1 MNLEV
6 VNLLASAP
14 AVLWGL
20 VDSEISV
27 LKAALADSK
36 AALADSKAANAR
48 ELTLVQVLAANEYAA
63 LQHSLD
69 MSRGLLSVRAVL
81 EQIAFDFMSLAKS
94 SRAGRRSTT
103 EALSDFCRQPAF
115 VAYLKTVSQAT
126 QIQVDKIA
134 DAANAAYSLLSAS
147 IHNGIASAT
156 NADVRVP
163 SEVFPNAVTMVAVSA
178 IFKFSRRDVRF
189 YVQSSDVPVL
199 PSPERTPTQ
208 SAPTSACTSADASA
222 APTAVSSP
230 SKEPA

>member
-27 LKAALADSK
+27 LKAALVDSK
-36 AALADSKAANAR
+36 AALAESKAALAESQVANAR
-48 ELTLVQVLAANEYAA
+48 ELTLVQALAANEYAS

-81 EQIAFDFMSLAKS
+81 EQIAFDFTSLAKS

-115 VAYLKTVSQAT
+115 VAYCTRTRRLCGNVDPARADPSQC
-126 QIQVDKIA
+126 
-134 DAANAAYSLLSAS
+134 SGR
-147 IHNGIASAT
+147 H
-156 NADVRVP
+156 
-163 SEVFPNAVTMVAVSA
+163 
-178 IFKFSRRDVRF
+178 
-189 YVQSSDVPVL
+189 
-199 PSPERTPTQ
+199 
-208 SAPTSACTSADASA
+208 
-222 APTAVSSP
+222 
-230 SKEPA
+230 